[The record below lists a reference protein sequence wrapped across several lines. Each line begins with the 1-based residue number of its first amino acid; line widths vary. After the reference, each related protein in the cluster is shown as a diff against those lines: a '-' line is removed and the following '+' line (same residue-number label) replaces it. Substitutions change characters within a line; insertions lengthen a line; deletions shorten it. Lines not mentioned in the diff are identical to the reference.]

1 MSNDN
6 ESDAI
11 FLDDFEGNINDI
23 VGNKVV
29 DAYLSIN
36 EKEVDDDMIDKVKVG
51 AWKQVFKVTDI
62 ENICTKDVKHRLLN
76 DIREIS
82 NLSFSKKNIKDIVF
96 GVLMNKNNIVQE
108 TVEEA
113 FDIMTK
119 FHKENRVYHEG
130 WKTNDQWKVN
140 KKVILPDAV
149 KNEYISVSI
158 RDYVTDIDRAM
169 YGLQGRTLEI
179 SNTIK
184 SKVCSMHRNR
194 TLSFNTWYD
203 SEHFEFKL
211 FKKGTLHLR
220 FKDDELYKIFNQ
232 VACKGKSWLTT

>member
-1 MSNDN
+1 MDN
-6 ESDAI
+6 QFYPTPTSIVVKMLSLVPDYMNRYALEPSAGSGSI
-11 FLDDFEGNINDI
+11 AGFL
-23 VGNKVV
+23 NKKQ
-29 DAYLSIN
+29 LKLL
-36 EKEVDDDMIDKVKVG
+36 EIDP
-51 AWKQVFKVTDI
+51 
-62 ENICTKDVKHRLLN
+62 
-76 DIREIS
+76 
-82 NLSFSKKNIKDIVF
+82 
-96 GVLMNKNNIVQE
+96 
-108 TVEEA
+108 
-113 FDIMTK
+113 
-119 FHKENRVYHEG
+119 
-130 WKTNDQWKVN
+130 KTNDQWKVN

-232 VACKGKSWLTT
+232 VACKSKSWLTT